1 MNCNTGQMVTVDDGE
16 TVYYHKIYNI
26 NDILLSDLCGSITQ
40 LEPECADEYGTEE
53 WCFLDNEII
62 CDFVPEICGSVAQLI
77 EVPAS
82 NEISLGKILLLEV
95 QECSC
100 MITANEA
107 IKKKV

>member
-1 MNCNTGQMVTVDDGE
+1 MKQ
-16 TVYYHKIYNI
+16 
-26 NDILLSDLCGSITQ
+26 ILQYEWDALVGFVRSITQ

-77 EVPAS
+77 EVPSS